1 MTMRWKPACEREAD
15 VRGMVRRM
23 TRGDAVDPALRDHIE
38 RCASCEETMSVA
50 LWMQQLAAVPVE
62 SGPLPDPA
70 YIWWK
75 AELLRRW
82 DAQQRAAAPL
92 EVGEH
97 VQVGVGLVA
106 ASALLVWLWRTLPDL
121 TTSATSLTPLALVM
135 ILSGIPLAA
144 TAIVIVKNLVRRT

>member
-1 MTMRWKPACEREAD
+1 MTDERDDELVAAWMREF
-15 VRGMVRRM
+15 
-23 TRGDAVDPALRDHIE
+23 
-38 RCASCEETMSVA
+38 AS
-50 LWMQQLAAVPVE
+50 LPVHG
-62 SGPLPDPA
+62 SSLPDPA

-82 DAQQRAAAPL
+82 DGQQRAAAPL

-121 TTSATSLTPLALVM
+121 TTSATSLTPLAVAM
-135 ILSGIPLAA
+135 ILSGVPLAA
-144 TAIVIVKNLVRRT
+144 TAIVIVRNLVRRT